1 MHQFNWTTLE
11 DTISHAQ
18 ALASRMQGGE
28 VITLEGDLGAGK
40 TTWTKYFAAGL
51 GVEGNVNSPTFTI
64 VKEYEGRLPFY
75 HMDVYRLAD
84 SEEDLGWDDYFD
96 GHAVSVVEWAQY
108 IDYALPDDRIEMTI
122 RLSDKGDRICTM
134 TATSKRYQQVLEEM
148 AHDLARD

>member
-1 MHQFNWTTLE
+1 MHQFTWTTLE
-11 DTISHAQ
+11 DTTSHAQ
-18 ALASRMQGGE
+18 ALASKMQGGE

-40 TTWTKYFAAGL
+40 TTWTKFFAAGL
-51 GVEGNVNSPTFTI
+51 EVEGNVNSPTFTI

-96 GHAVSVVEWAQY
+96 GHAVSVVEWAQF

-122 RLSDKGDRICTM
+122 RLSDRGERICTM
-134 TATSKRYQQVLEEM
+134 TATSERYRQVLEEM

>member
-1 MHQFNWTTLE
+1 MHQFIWTTLE
-11 DTISHAQ
+11 DTTSHAQ
-18 ALASRMQGGE
+18 ALALRMQGGE

-40 TTWTKYFAAGL
+40 TTWTKFFAAGL

-96 GHAVSVVEWAQY
+96 GQAVSVVEWAQF

-122 RLSDKGDRICTM
+122 RLSDNGERICTM
-134 TATSKRYQQVLEEM
+134 MATSERYQQVLEEM